1 MLDPTTGW
9 PVPDAPRSIT
19 IAVDTCVEAGMIS
32 TLALLRG
39 AEAEN
44 FLAAQD
50 VVSWCRR

>member
-9 PVPDAPRSIT
+9 PVPDTPRSIT